1 MNKRINQ
8 YINQL
13 NLDPKREA
21 AIRELFSLMGGG
33 GSQSTNT
40 MTIDINENTVFT
52 VDDFNKIK
60 AHADNNGL
68 FVVNV
73 NGAPEGRN
81 YSGYNK
87 FKFSAYNFYIHDTE
101 ISGLNESIIT
111 LNYVYINETTDPRDF
126 INITF
131 RITIFNDEVKWVID

>member
-1 MNKRINQ
+1 
-8 YINQL
+8 
-13 NLDPKREA
+13 
-21 AIRELFSLMGGG
+21 
-33 GSQSTNT
+33 

-81 YSGYNK
+81 HSGYNK
-87 FKFSAYNFYIHDTE
+87 FKFSACNLYIQD
-101 ISGLNESIIT
+101 ILDLDESIIT
-111 LNYVYINETTDPRDF
+111 LNCVYIDKTVNPNDF
-126 INITF
+126 INISF
-131 RITIFNDEVKWVID
+131 KIGIVNDKVEWAIV